1 MLQRTAL
8 ACAILAAL
16 TLPAFAHDRDES
28 ETLAPI
34 TVSAARED
42 SPLAKLAN
50 NITVTREAEM
60 QKNLNSSV
68 EEALENTPG
77 VSFDGSGR

>member
-1 MLQRTAL
+1 MPQRTAL

-42 SPLAKLAN
+42 SPLNPARDICGQNA
-50 NITVTREAEM
+50 T
-60 QKNLNSSV
+60 
-68 EEALENTPG
+68 
-77 VSFDGSGR
+77 